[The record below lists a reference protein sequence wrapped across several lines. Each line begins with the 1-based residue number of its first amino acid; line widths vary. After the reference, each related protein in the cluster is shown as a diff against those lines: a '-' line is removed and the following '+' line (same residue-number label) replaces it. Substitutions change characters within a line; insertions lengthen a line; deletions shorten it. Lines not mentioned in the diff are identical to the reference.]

1 MEKSQPLN
9 SDFNATPPS
18 YTESTNQ
25 ATPLN
30 ISSKGQAPESLPLHI
45 QLAESRS
52 HRINLIISTYI
63 EPLLLTQGASGI
75 FKTTFLLVPSNVTSL
90 QHPNNTPEPDDVIE
104 GTGTAHNN
112 GSNTNH
118 HDEVVGFPASEYIK
132 LVRLHGA
139 EYTSE
144 FWRQPSVLSEF
155 ESSLKARLANSG
167 HTISQPPSLTA
178 PIEPALAPAPTP
190 PAASKKSFWSRKK
203 DNYAPTPASAVEE
216 DVTTNSKLGWRAH
229 GEGVEGP
236 AMGETMVTVG
246 PRDVCLRVVTEM
258 GLYETRNGQAVGVT
272 VEVGA

>member
-90 QHPNNTPEPDDVIE
+90 
-104 GTGTAHNN
+104 
-112 GSNTNH
+112 H

-139 EYTSE
+139 EYSSE
-144 FWRQPSVLSEF
+144 FWRQPSVLSEL

>member
-1 MEKSQPLN
+1 MDEN
-9 SDFNATPPS
+9 SGFDATPPS
-18 YTESTNQ
+18 YTESSNQ
-25 ATPLN
+25 ADPLT
-30 ISSKGQAPESLPLHI
+30 ISSKGPAPESLPLHV

-52 HRINLIISTYI
+52 HRINLIIGTYI

-104 GTGTAHNN
+104 GTGPAHNN
-112 GSNTNH
+112 RGNTNH
-118 HDEVVGFPASEYIK
+118 HDEVVGFPASEYVR

-139 EYTSE
+139 EHTSE
-144 FWRQPSVLSEF
+144 FWRQPSVLSELD
-155 ESSLKARLANSG
+155 SSLKARLAKSG

-178 PIEPALAPAPTP
+178 PIEPALTPVPTS
-190 PAASKKSFWSRKK
+190 PAASKKSFWSRRK
-203 DNYAPTPASAVEE
+203 DKYASPSASAVEE
-216 DVTTNSKLGWRAH
+216 DVTTNSKLGWRAQ
-229 GEGVEGP
+229 GEGVTGP

-258 GLYETRNGQAVGVT
+258 GLYETRNGQAIGVT